1 MSRFLANNKEGQ
13 EEAGDTA
20 AFEPLPSGLKTEL
33 PSGSDCDLFADDPSD
48 DDDDNLRGVSNV
60 VYRQEC
66 AHACRLTLD
75 PCRASILL
83 LRMCLAWEER
93 VQSELSSIGIE

>member
-1 MSRFLANNKEGQ
+1 ME
-13 EEAGDTA
+13 TPP
-20 AFEPLPSGLKTEL
+20 PLNPIPSGLKTEL

-66 AHACRLTLD
+66 AHACCLTLD

-83 LRMCLAWEER
+83 LRTCLAWEER
-93 VQSELSSIGIE
+93 VRFELSSIGIELGGIMT